1 MELLIV
7 SAKRSE
13 SIVQK
18 GFRTFFLF
26 FFIIIKGWDY
36 YSVKKT
42 LSGQD
47 PNVLQMLSQIIPSK
61 KMFFKQYFARK
72 CRNCFEVVKCLII

>member
-26 FFIIIKGWDY
+26 FFIIIKGWNY

-42 LSGQD
+42 LSG
-47 PNVLQMLSQIIPSK
+47 
-61 KMFFKQYFARK
+61 
-72 CRNCFEVVKCLII
+72 